1 MYLLAKTTSG
11 FDISC
16 YDVKVE
22 TVPNCAPFAGS
33 RTLEQQPAATTEPV
47 VDVARRIL
55 AARAVEV
62 AHYSKLYPLLLA
74 EMGEIMSDW
83 DRSTDALPW
92 SQLEKSERQNDLA
105 GVITR
110 VIDCAM
116 SSAPRSE
123 RVNAMIEAACNHGAF
138 RRRQGVDVHSI
149 FREYDVVRAA
159 TWRQLKT
166 LVDAP
171 TSYDAIFVIDGLLSV
186 ATRGT
191 ILGFHRRE
199 MEENGLWSKHL
210 EELKKTVRS

>member
-1 MYLLAKTTSG
+1 M
-11 FDISC
+11 
-16 YDVKVE
+16 
-22 TVPNCAPFAGS
+22 
-33 RTLEQQPAATTEPV
+33 

-62 AHYSKLYPLLLA
+62 AHYAKLYPLLLA

-116 SSAPRSE
+116 SPAPRAE

-149 FREYDVVRAA
+149 FREYDVIRAA
-159 TWRQLKT
+159 TWRQLKN
-166 LVDAP
+166 LVGPP

-191 ILGFHRRE
+191 ILGYHRRE

>member
-1 MYLLAKTTSG
+1 MIGSVRFGIFQILSGVAVLAESQELA
-11 FDISC
+11 S
-16 YDVKVE
+16 E
-22 TVPNCAPFAGS
+22 
-33 RTLEQQPAATTEPV
+33 LV
-47 VDVARRIL
+47 VDVARRIQ

-62 AHYSKLYPLLLA
+62 AHYAKLYPLLLA
-74 EMGEIMSDW
+74 EMDEIMSDW

-92 SQLEKSERQNDLA
+92 SALQAGERQNDLA

-116 SSAPRSE
+116 SPAPRAE
-123 RVNAMIEAACNHGAF
+123 RVDAMIAAACRHGEY

-149 FREYDVVRAA
+149 FTEYDVVRTA

-166 LVDAP
+166 LVGAP

-191 ILGFHRRE
+191 ILGFHRKE
-199 MEENGLWSKHL
+199 MEANGLWDKHL
-210 EELKKTVRS
+210 LELKKTVRS

>member
-1 MYLLAKTTSG
+1 MVG
-11 FDISC
+11 I
-16 YDVKVE
+16 
-22 TVPNCAPFAGS
+22 VPYCTPFAGS
-33 RTLEQQPAATTEPV
+33 HPVERQPETITEPV

-62 AHYSKLYPLLLA
+62 EHYSRLYPLLLA
-74 EMGEIMSDW
+74 EMDEIMSDW

-92 SQLEKSERQNDLA
+92 SMLEKSERQNDLA
-105 GVITR
+105 SVITR

-116 SSAPRSE
+116 SAAPRAQ
-123 RVNAMIEAACNHGAF
+123 RVDAMITAACRHGAF
-138 RRRQGVDVHSI
+138 RRKQNVDVHSI
-149 FREYDVVRAA
+149 FREYDVVRSA

-166 LVDAP
+166 LVDGP

-191 ILGFHRRE
+191 ILGYHRSE
-199 MEENGLWSKHL
+199 MEANGLWSKHL

>member
-1 MYLLAKTTSG
+1 M
-11 FDISC
+11 
-16 YDVKVE
+16 VE
-22 TVPNCAPFAGS
+22 
-33 RTLEQQPAATTEPV
+33 
-47 VDVARRIL
+47 VARRIL

-62 AHYSKLYPLLLA
+62 AHFSKLYPLLLA

-92 SQLEKSERQNDLA
+92 SLLERNERQNDLA

-116 SSAPRSE
+116 SGAPRSQ
-123 RVNAMIEAACNHGAF
+123 RVDALIAAACGHGAY
-138 RRRQGVDVHSI
+138 RRKQNVDVHSI

-191 ILGFHRRE
+191 ILGYHRRE

-210 EELKKTVRS
+210 DELKKTVRS

>member
-1 MYLLAKTTSG
+1 M
-11 FDISC
+11 
-16 YDVKVE
+16 
-22 TVPNCAPFAGS
+22 
-33 RTLEQQPAATTEPV
+33 

-74 EMGEIMSDW
+74 EMDEIMSDW

-92 SQLEKSERQNDLA
+92 SQLESSERQNDLA

-116 SSAPRSE
+116 SPAPREE
-123 RVNAMIEAACNHGAF
+123 RVDAMIKAACNHGAF
-138 RRRQGVDVHSI
+138 RRKQGVDVHSI
-149 FREYDVVRAA
+149 FREYDVIRAA

-166 LVDAP
+166 LVGPP

-191 ILGFHRRE
+191 ILGYHRTE
-199 MEENGLWSKHL
+199 MEQNGLWSKHL

>member
-1 MYLLAKTTSG
+1 MVGHRTDCVIRCNAAVAYS
-11 FDISC
+11 
-16 YDVKVE
+16 
-22 TVPNCAPFAGS
+22 PAGS
-33 RTLEQQPAATTEPV
+33 KALEQPSAAGTEQV

-62 AHYSKLYPLLLA
+62 AHFSKLYPLLLA
-74 EMGEIMSDW
+74 EMDEIMSDW

-92 SQLEKSERQNDLA
+92 SLLERSERQNDLA

-116 SSAPRSE
+116 SPAPRAE
-123 RVNAMIEAACNHGAF
+123 RVEALISAACGHGAY
-138 RRRQGVDVHSI
+138 RRKQNVDVHSI

-159 TWRQLKT
+159 TWRQLKI

-191 ILGFHRRE
+191 ILGYHRRE

>member
-1 MYLLAKTTSG
+1 
-11 FDISC
+11 
-16 YDVKVE
+16 
-22 TVPNCAPFAGS
+22 
-33 RTLEQQPAATTEPV
+33 
-47 VDVARRIL
+47 
-55 AARAVEV
+55 
-62 AHYSKLYPLLLA
+62 
-74 EMGEIMSDW
+74 MGEIMSDW

-116 SSAPRSE
+116 SPATRAE
-123 RVNAMIEAACNHGAF
+123 RVNALVEAACNHGAF

-149 FREYDVVRAA
+149 FREYDVIRAV

-166 LVDAP
+166 LVGPP

-191 ILGFHRRE
+191 VLGYHRRE

-210 EELKKTVRS
+210 NELKKTVRS